1 MKSVIDPVSGDQYN
15 GADYELLE
23 GRAQGARHASESDAN
38 AGSVDGVDEVLFF
51 SGASGLLDGTTNLL
65 DDEHDW
71 RQRVVDV
78 RVVVLT
84 TAAVR
89 PGGGSDYTD
98 YGTLTQASVTGWL
111 GDGGY
116 SAVAGSGTAVSNG
129 APPVAASS
137 GVKSYRATI
146 LASVYL
152 FADPTTGALRLYNAS
167 GGTLHLLITAKAF
180 GALA

>member
-1 MKSVIDPVSGDQYN
+1 MKSVIDPVAGDQFE
-15 GADYELLE
+15 ATDYELLE
-23 GRAQGARHASESDAN
+23 ERAQGVRHATESDAN
-38 AGSVDGVDEVLFF
+38 AGSDDGADEVLFF

-71 RQRVVDV
+71 RQRVVTV
-78 RVVVLT
+78 RVVQLGS
-84 TAAVR
+84 AGVR

-98 YGTLTQASVTGWL
+98 YGTLTQATVTGWL
-111 GDGGY
+111 GGGGY

-129 APPVAASS
+129 APPVAATS
-137 GVKSYRATI
+137 GVTSYRATV

-167 GGTLHLLITAKAF
+167 GGTVHLLLTIKAF